1 VCINY
6 TIKFY
11 FIFGLRIIPI
21 SLVLFKNLQLL
32 DLQLPHFDSVFSID
46 CVIFGF
52 DAGVL
57 KVLLIERNEEPFKN
71 SYALPGYIVEHD
83 ESIDDAAERILYEL
97 TGLRDISIRQF
108 HTFGDVNRHP
118 QGRVVSIGYFAL
130 IRITGQK
137 ELSPV
142 TQFASKA
149 FWHPVNELPKL
160 AFDHTIIFNRAFK
173 KIRAKLNYEPI
184 AFDLLPEK
192 FTLTQLQLLY
202 EAVLD
207 KKLDKRNFR
216 KKMLSYGFLKELA
229 EKQKGVSY
237 RAAKLY
243 KFDRRK
249 YSKIFQNEIAS

>member
-1 VCINY
+1 LEL
-6 TIKFY
+6 K
-11 FIFGLRIIPI
+11 
-21 SLVLFKNLQLL
+21 
-32 DLQLPHFDSVFSID
+32 LPHFDSVFSID

-52 DAGVL
+52 EAGEL
-57 KVLLIERNEEPFKN
+57 KVLLIERNEEPFEDWL
-71 SYALPGYIVEHD
+71 ALPGYIVGQD
-83 ESIDDAAERILYEL
+83 ESVDHAAERILYEL

-108 HTFGDVNRHP
+108 HTFGDVDRHP
-118 QGRVVSIGYFAL
+118 QGRVITVGYFAL
-130 IRITGQK
+130 IRINGQK
-137 ELSPV
+137 ELAPV
-142 TQFASKA
+142 TQFARKA
-149 FWHPVNELPKL
+149 FWHPVNDLPQL
-160 AFDHTIIFNRAFK
+160 AFDHTEIFKRAFK

-202 EAVLD
+202 EAVLN

-249 YSKIFQNEIAS
+249 YAKIFQNELNS

>member
-1 VCINY
+1 MEL
-6 TIKFY
+6 K
-11 FIFGLRIIPI
+11 
-21 SLVLFKNLQLL
+21 
-32 DLQLPHFDSVFSID
+32 LPHFDSVFSID

-52 DAGVL
+52 EAGEL
-57 KVLLIERNEEPFKN
+57 KVLLIERNEEPFEDWL
-71 SYALPGYIVEHD
+71 ALPGYIVGQD
-83 ESIDDAAERILYEL
+83 ESVDHAAERILYEL

-108 HTFGDVNRHP
+108 HTFGDVDRHP
-118 QGRVVSIGYFAL
+118 QGRVITIGYFAL
-130 IRITGQK
+130 IRINGQK
-137 ELSPV
+137 DVAPV
-142 TQFASKA
+142 TQFARKA
-149 FWHPVNELPKL
+149 FWHPVNDLPTL
-160 AFDHTIIFNRAFK
+160 AFDHTEIFKRAFK

-202 EAVLD
+202 EAVLS

-249 YSKIFQNEIAS
+249 YAKIFQNELSS